1 MARWV
6 AALVFIALS
15 LAPSASAST
24 QRDTL
29 IRPGVGIGKVRL
41 GMTLAQVRG
50 AWGRPYAVQT
60 IPHERGARTIELQY
74 DFAAYAVTLVGLPQR
89 ERVVAVSTTLAKERL
104 RQDVGVGSLERRLL
118 RVFRAKLHCD
128 VLPVNRDARN
138 PLPVIY
144 AGATRRCVLGHRN
157 ERHTVFISRVH
168 PRWPWDLRPIAEWV
182 KLARV
187 MEVVVRAPGA
197 DERNP

>member
-1 MARWV
+1 VARAA
-6 AALVFIALS
+6 AALGCVVLAL
-15 LAPSASAST
+15 AAGASAST
-24 QRDTL
+24 QRDAL

-41 GMTLAQVRG
+41 GMTLAQVRA

-60 IPHERGARTIELQY
+60 TPHERGARTIELQY

-104 RQDVGVGSLERRLL
+104 RSDVGVGSLERRLL
-118 RVFRAKLHCD
+118 RVFRAELHCD

-138 PLPVIY
+138 PLPVIW
-144 AGATRRCVLGHRN
+144 AGATRRCVLGQRN
-157 ERHTVFISRVH
+157 ERHTVFVSRVH
-168 PRWPWDLRPIAEWV
+168 PRWPWDARPIAEWL

-187 MEVVVRAPGA
+187 VEVVVRAPGSG
-197 DERNP
+197 